1 MPPELDPALDPRLE
15 RWLEALLGTPGLTS
29 IREPEQARREH
40 VADSL
45 QATSLVARFEG
56 PVADVGSGG
65 GAPVIPLA
73 AALPERTVTLI
84 ESQLRKCRF
93 LQRF

>member
-1 MPPELDPALDPRLE
+1 MPPELDPALDPRLG

-45 QATSLVARFEG
+45 QATRSSLASRALSPTSAREEEPRGF
-56 PVADVGSGG
+56 PW
-65 GAPVIPLA
+65 
-73 AALPERTVTLI
+73 R
-84 ESQLRKCRF
+84 QLSPSAR
-93 LQRF
+93 